1 MYYIVMSKILFV
13 EDDQAFY
20 NLCAMELK
28 MKGYDV
34 VHIAEGAGA
43 VEKIR
48 VEKPTL
54 VLLDIVLP
62 GMNGLDILKELKEDD
77 DLKDI
82 KVAML
87 TNFGMDENVNK
98 AMDLGANEYFM
109 KYNIVLSELPDK
121 IGSIL
126 GSNKKSDVRVTG

>member
-1 MYYIVMSKILFV
+1 MAKIIFV
-13 EDDQAFY
+13 EDDQAFF
-20 NLCAMELK
+20 NLCSMELK

-34 VHIAEGAGA
+34 EHVADGSIA

-48 VEKPTL
+48 SDKPDL

-62 GMNGLDILKELKEDD
+62 GMNGLDILKEMKDSD

-87 TNFGMDENVNK
+87 TNFGMDENVTK
-98 AMDLGANEYFM
+98 AMDLGADDYFM
-109 KYNIVLSELPDK
+109 KYNIVLSELPGK
-121 IGSIL
+121 ISSIL
-126 GSNKKSDVRVTG
+126 GSKQESDVKVKE

>member
-1 MYYIVMSKILFV
+1 MAKVLFV

-20 NLCAMELK
+20 NLCSMELK

-34 VHIAEGAGA
+34 VHVADGSIA

-48 VEKPTL
+48 SETPDL

-62 GMNGLDILKELKEDD
+62 GMNGLDILKEMKEDE
-77 DLKDI
+77 DLKSI

-98 AMDLGANEYFM
+98 AMDLGADDYFM

-121 IGSIL
+121 IGALL
-126 GSNKKSDVRVTG
+126 GSKKDSNVKVTQ

>member
-1 MYYIVMSKILFV
+1 MAKILFV

-20 NLCAMELK
+20 NLCSMELK
-28 MKGYDV
+28 MKGFDV
-34 VHIAEGAGA
+34 VHVADGSIA

-48 VEKPTL
+48 SEKPDA

-62 GMNGLDILKELKEDD
+62 GMNGLDILKEMKEDEE
-77 DLKDI
+77 LKNI

-87 TNFGMDENVNK
+87 TNFGMDDNVNK

-121 IGSIL
+121 ISTLL
-126 GSNKKSDVRVTG
+126 GSPTSSDVKVTG

>member
-1 MYYIVMSKILFV
+1 MMKKVLFV
-13 EDDQAFY
+13 EDDEAFY
-20 NLCAMELK
+20 SLCAMELK

-34 VHIAEGAGA
+34 IHISDGSLA

-48 VEKPTL
+48 IEKPDL

-62 GMNGLDILKELKEDD
+62 GMNGLDILKDMKSDEELKV
-77 DLKDI
+77 I

-87 TNFGMDENVNK
+87 TNFGMDDNVNK
-98 AMDLGANEYFM
+98 AMDLGADGYMM

-121 IGSIL
+121 VAAIL
-126 GSNKKSDVRVTG
+126 GSGPSSVVKVNG

>member
-1 MYYIVMSKILFV
+1 MSKILFV

-20 NLCAMELK
+20 NLCSMELK
-28 MKGYDV
+28 MKGFDV
-34 VHIAEGAGA
+34 VHVADGSLAI
-43 VEKIR
+43 EKIR
-48 VEKPTL
+48 SEKPDA

-62 GMNGLDILKELKEDD
+62 GMNGLDILKEMKEDSE
-77 DLKDI
+77 LKGI

-98 AMDLGANEYFM
+98 AMDLGADEYFM

-121 IGSIL
+121 VHTLL
-126 GSNKKSDVRVTG
+126 GSKKSSDVVITG